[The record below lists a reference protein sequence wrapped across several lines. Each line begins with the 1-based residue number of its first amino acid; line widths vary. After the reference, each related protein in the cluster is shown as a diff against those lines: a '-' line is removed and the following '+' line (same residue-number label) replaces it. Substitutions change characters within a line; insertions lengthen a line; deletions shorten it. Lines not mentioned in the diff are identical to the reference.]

1 MAKPIAALSNII
13 HTNPVRKTTRDQT
26 PKPSKMSDFVG
37 AGLYCI
43 ISYLDPKFF
52 VDLAKGSKEDGATI
66 QI

>member
-1 MAKPIAALSNII
+1 
-13 HTNPVRKTTRDQT
+13 
-26 PKPSKMSDFVG
+26 MSDFVG

>member
-1 MAKPIAALSNII
+1 MAKPTPALSNII
-13 HTNPVRKTTRDQT
+13 HTSPVRKTTRDQT
-26 PKPSKMSDFVG
+26 PKPPKMSDFVG

-52 VDLAKGSKEDGATI
+52 VDLAKGSKEDSATI